1 VYRADRNPHVYNVYI
16 PVASG
21 APCQKPNCCEYKYK
35 ILMNFSINFLYLLM
49 KFLNQY
55 RLIFLALL
63 LLLTSS
69 QLRAEDQLSELLNK
83 LHTSRAD
90 FTQTVMNARGQILQ
104 QVSGK
109 MTIQRPGRFRWE
121 LRQPNRQLLIADG
134 QRIWFYDIDLQQITI
149 QKQKTA
155 DPDSPAALLSDSP
168 KNLNQ
173 LFVIHPLMD
182 VQGFT
187 LFPKNKNALFQSI
200 TLIFQ
205 KDHLRQMRLT
215 DKLDQQTVINFSQV
229 ELNFLLPSQT
239 FDFMMPKDKN
249 IEIIKD

>member
-1 VYRADRNPHVYNVYI
+1 
-16 PVASG
+16 
-21 APCQKPNCCEYKYK
+21 
-35 ILMNFSINFLYLLM
+35 M
-49 KFLNQY
+49 KFLNQFK
-55 RLIFLALL
+55 RFFLALML
-63 LLLTSS
+63 YLVSS
-69 QLRAEDQLSELLNK
+69 QVLATDQLSQLLNN
-83 LHTSRAD
+83 LQTSRAN
-90 FTQTVMNARGQILQ
+90 FTQTVMNSRGQILQ

-121 LRQPNRQLLIADG
+121 VMQPNRQLLIADG
-134 QRIWFYDIDLQQITI
+134 HRIWFYDLDLQQITI

-155 DPDSPAALLSDSP
+155 DTDSPAALLSDAP
-168 KNLNQ
+168 KNLTQ

-205 KDHLRQMRLT
+205 KDCLRQMRLT

-229 ELNFLLPSQT
+229 ELNPILSAKT
-239 FDFMMPKDKN
+239 FNFIIPKNKN
-249 IEIIKD
+249 IEIIKS

>member
-1 VYRADRNPHVYNVYI
+1 
-16 PVASG
+16 
-21 APCQKPNCCEYKYK
+21 
-35 ILMNFSINFLYLLM
+35 M
-49 KFLNQY
+49 KFLNPFK
-55 RLIFLALL
+55 LFFLALML
-63 LLLTSS
+63 YLISS
-69 QLRAEDQLSELLNK
+69 QVLAEDQLSRLLNN
-83 LHTSRAD
+83 LQTSRAD
-90 FTQTVMNARGQILQ
+90 FTQTVMNSRGQILQ

-109 MTIQRPGRFRWE
+109 MTIQRPGRFRWQVM
-121 LRQPNRQLLIADG
+121 QPNRQLLIADG

-155 DPDSPAALLSDSP
+155 DTDSPAALLSDSP
-168 KNLNQ
+168 KNLTQ

-205 KDHLRQMRLT
+205 KDRLRQMRLT

-229 ELNFLLPSQT
+229 ELNPRLPART
-239 FDFMMPKDKN
+239 FDFIMPKDKK
-249 IEIIKD
+249 IEIIKG

>member
-1 VYRADRNPHVYNVYI
+1 
-16 PVASG
+16 
-21 APCQKPNCCEYKYK
+21 
-35 ILMNFSINFLYLLM
+35 M

-55 RLIFLALL
+55 RLIFLGLL

-69 QLRAEDQLSELLNK
+69 QVLAEDQLSQLLNN
-83 LHTSRAD
+83 LQTSRAD
-90 FTQTVMNARGQILQ
+90 FTQTVMNSRGQVLQ

-121 LRQPNRQLLIADG
+121 VMQPNRQLLIADG

-155 DPDSPAALLSDSP
+155 DTDSPAALLSDAP
-168 KNLNQ
+168 KNLTQ

-182 VQGFT
+182 IQGFT

-205 KDHLRQMRLT
+205 KDRLREMRLT

-229 ELNFLLPSQT
+229 ELNPHLPAQT
-239 FDFMMPKDKN
+239 FHFVMPADKN
-249 IEIIKD
+249 IEIVKG